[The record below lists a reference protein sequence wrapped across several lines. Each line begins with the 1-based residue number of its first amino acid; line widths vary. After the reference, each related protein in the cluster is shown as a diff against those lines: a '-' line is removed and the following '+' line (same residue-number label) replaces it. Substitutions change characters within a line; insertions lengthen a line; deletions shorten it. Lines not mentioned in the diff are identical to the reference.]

1 MEFNKPITQNSDIS
15 LPDLST
21 EKVQLTSV
29 ERSTIKPINGTLKI
43 DTKPLDDGSVKVSH
57 NAKEIT
63 SAVDKDA
70 IKRSLVNIYGK
81 DGRLFSSSRDIESVN
96 IPLSQYPARLEYEFL
111 VIQNGKEVEY
121 KSSILLPITEK
132 TTISSPAG
140 KISSSISEMTISEG
154 ITTLDREIVNIK
166 QTLDNFYFIYD
177 DFQKKSLP
185 LHQYINN
192 LSTSLDNLVKDIND
206 IKTKIKDL

>member
-185 LHQYINN
+185 LHQYVNN

>member
-1 MEFNKPITQNSDIS
+1 MEFNKPTTQNSDNS

-132 TTISSPAG
+132 TTISSPTG
-140 KISSSISEMTISEG
+140 KTSSSISEMTISEG

>member
-132 TTISSPAG
+132 TTISSPTG
-140 KISSSISEMTISEG
+140 KTSSSISEMTISEG